1 MLKKNYDNRTERFY
15 SSLSENPLHGVS
27 IELFKYIVMLSPLG
41 HAITATNE
49 KDAPIVFVNQSFEE
63 ITGYEASEVIGRS
76 CKFLLGEDQEQ
87 ESLLRL
93 QEAIEK
99 GGHYTEVVLNYRK
112 DRSLFYNELT
122 VYPVLENN
130 GEITHFVWVLRDVTS
145 SIVAENNR
153 ITQLVEQDRRFSAH
167 VETSNE
173 LLWRLDFHPPISLD
187 DPHEDQI
194 QAVFDRGVFT
204 EANDAAAL
212 YYGLEKGFD
221 LHGRPLNYHMDDSI
235 PENRKMVT
243 DLIQNRFLIE
253 NAVTHERG
261 IDGSDV
267 VAMSNITPGIKNGA
281 VTHLC
286 GASLVITE
294 LFNAQEDLKKSKNE
308 LAAQSKALEQK
319 NIALKELVA
328 HIGLEQKEFKERVMT
343 NIKEVALP
351 SLERI
356 KLNIGDETY
365 IDLHR
370 SDLENLASSFGL
382 KVNEIRMKLTPRE
395 MEVCNLVR
403 NGLSNKEIA
412 RVLKI
417 AVHTVEKHRRMARKK
432 LGLNRK
438 NVNLHSYL
446 NAL

>member
-1 MLKKNYDNRTERFY
+1 MKKHNNDSSDMRFY
-15 SSLSENPLHGVS
+15 SPSAGNKLHGVPLE
-27 IELFKYIVMLSPLG
+27 IFQHVFMGSPFG
-41 HAITATNE
+41 HVITAMND
-49 KDAPIVFVNQSFEE
+49 KDTPIVFVNRSFEE
-63 ITGYEASEVIGRS
+63 ITGYAASEVIGRS
-76 CKFLLGEDQEQ
+76 CQFLLGDVQDQ
-87 ESLLRL
+87 ESLERF
-93 QEAIEK
+93 QEAVELK
-99 GGHYTEVVLNYRK
+99 HQHTEVVRRYK
-112 DRSLFYNELT
+112 DNGTLFYNELIS
-122 VYPVLENN
+122 YPVLDDN
-130 GEITHFVWVLRDVTS
+130 GELTHYVWVLRDVTS

-204 EANDAAAL
+204 EANDAAAR
-212 YYGLEKGFD
+212 YYELEKGFD
-221 LHGRPLNYHMDDSI
+221 LHGRPLNFHMDDSI

-286 GASLVITE
+286 GASFVITE
-294 LFNAQEDLKKSKNE
+294 LYTIREDLQHSKKE
-308 LAAQSKALEQK
+308 LAEKSEALAEK
-319 NIALKELVA
+319 NIALKELVT
-328 HIGLEQKEFKERVMT
+328 HIELEQQEFKKKLLT
-343 NIKEVALP
+343 NITEIALP

-370 SDLENLASSFGL
+370 RDLENLASSFGL
-382 KVNEIRMKLTPRE
+382 KVNDIRMKLTPRE

-403 NGLSNKEIA
+403 NGLVNKEIA
-412 RVLKI
+412 EVLKI

-446 NAL
+446 NSL